1 MIRPPPST
9 GRIDAMTVAR
19 LAEQFESSGDALSDA
34 LPVAVPDAPP
44 VESQTI
50 IELLATIAR
59 LTAKLSITRFRM
71 LPWAAF

>member
-1 MIRPPPST
+1 
-9 GRIDAMTVAR
+9 MTVAR

-34 LPVAVPDAPP
+34 LPVVAVPDAPP

-59 LTAKLSITRFRM
+59 LGAHDEKGM
-71 LPWAAF
+71 

>member
-34 LPVAVPDAPP
+34 LPVVAVPDAPP

-59 LTAKLSITRFRM
+59 LGA
-71 LPWAAF
+71 